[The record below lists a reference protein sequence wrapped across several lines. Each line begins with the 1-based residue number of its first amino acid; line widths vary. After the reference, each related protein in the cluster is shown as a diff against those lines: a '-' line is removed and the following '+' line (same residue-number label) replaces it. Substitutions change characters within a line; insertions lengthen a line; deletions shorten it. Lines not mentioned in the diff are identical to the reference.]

1 MSGSLR
7 TTLYRLKH
15 CQSGLAMVEL
25 SISLPFFLG
34 LTIGGVEIANYASII
49 MQLNQISLHT
59 ADAAARIGTRTGY
72 GDRTISEALIKDV
85 FAGPMREGTR
95 IDLGGTHSYVDR
107 ITRRQATRGNG
118 LIILS
123 SFEEVSNFSAARPRY
138 RIRWQRCAGDSNHY
152 RPDYGSPDTLRNA
165 LGIGP
170 QNRQVT
176 PPLDGA
182 IMFVEVKY
190 HFRPMIVN
198 GFTRLTDHTISQ
210 VASMVVRDKRDLEGP
225 EGSEGIYNPEQLP
238 ESEKALCLWDA
249 ND

>member
-1 MSGSLR
+1 
-7 TTLYRLKH
+7 
-15 CQSGLAMVEL
+15 MVEL

-49 MQLNQISLHT
+49 MQLDQISLHT

-85 FAGPMREGTR
+85 FAGPMREGAR
-95 IDLGGTHSYVDR
+95 IDLGGTHPFVNPR
-107 ITRRQATRGNG
+107 TGVLATRGNG

-123 SFEEVSNFSAARPRY
+123 SFEEVGNFSAARPRY
-138 RIRWQRCAGDSNHY
+138 RIRWQRCAGDSTNY
-152 RPDYGSPDTLRNA
+152 RSNYGTPATLRNA

-182 IMFVEVKY
+182 IMFVEVQY
-190 HFRPMIVN
+190 YFRPLIVN
-198 GFTRLTDHTISQ
+198 GFTRLTDHTIRQ
-210 VASMVVRDKRDLEGP
+210 VASMVVREKRDLEGP
-225 EGSEGIYNPEQLP
+225 EGGEGIYNPEQLP
-238 ESEKALCLWDA
+238 ESERALCLWDA